1 MEFMDDTRLFPS
13 SILSC
18 GNAAIEFPS
27 INLLHDEARLFPS
40 IILSPGDA
48 VFSLTASVDAAM
60 YLSSSLFAAA
70 FRFGQD
76 SDRSLPSAAPVD
88 VVLPIGFA
96 ERRFNLALLA
106 LLAVYRLVPSLAFG
120 SRSTDVAGCCAL
132 SLIN

>member
-40 IILSPGDA
+40 IIISPGDA
-48 VFSLTASVDAAM
+48 VFSLTASAM

-76 SDRSLPSAAPVD
+76 SDKSLPSAAPVD
-88 VVLPIGFA
+88 VVLSIGFA

-106 LLAVYRLVPSLAFG
+106 LLAVYRLVPSLAIG
-120 SRSTDVAGCCAL
+120 TRSTDVAGCCAL
-132 SLIN
+132 SLNN